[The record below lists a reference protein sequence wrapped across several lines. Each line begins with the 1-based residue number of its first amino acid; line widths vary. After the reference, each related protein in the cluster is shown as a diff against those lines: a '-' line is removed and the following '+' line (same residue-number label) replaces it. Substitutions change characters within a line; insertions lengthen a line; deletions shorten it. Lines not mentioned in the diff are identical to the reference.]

1 MPLLLLLLL
10 PLVST
15 SPPGLLQQPSGCLEP
30 TPLLILSVVIWCY
43 CYCQGLIVIVIVQVR
58 EETGGHYRN
67 TLLGLLPHGRTRWK
81 NFDLVKKK
89 LCRNLTTR
97 HTLCAC
103 DCDKCDTLCATQ
115 PTGNKD
121 LMSATPLFLHFV
133 FWPENFW
140 LAKLDCSFKQLLQQL
155 THIFRQVFELKMV
168 ECICWT
174 SPLLNTDNKGLLANS
189 ARCKYNLGNL
199 SRNLWRAL
207 RKGLPVMIERNLD
220 EIF

>member
-1 MPLLLLLLL
+1 M
-10 PLVST
+10 
-15 SPPGLLQQPSGCLEP
+15 
-30 TPLLILSVVIWCY
+30 
-43 CYCQGLIVIVIVQVR
+43 R

-89 LCRNLTTR
+89 LCKNLTTR

-115 PTGNKD
+115 PTENKD
-121 LMSATPLFLHFV
+121 LDVCNSSFSTFCILTL
-133 FWPENFW
+133 
-140 LAKLDCSFKQLLQQL
+140 KLLTCQIGNCSFKQLLQQL

-199 SRNLWRAL
+199 SRNLWKAL